1 MEKWLGIS
9 HRSSFC
15 TGWEQAGFTEYAAT
29 RSTTPVEKNH
39 LHFASRLFIF
49 FYVADTQRGKGFPR
63 ACWRAV
69 IYRPGA
75 ERAWWQL
82 LCAQFF
88 CSDDALSFVHTS
100 SLGCP
105 LLCSSKGL
113 AKSNLNQM
121 RGTMDK
127 HFFLHFTPTT
137 MIPAK
142 NMPPNVFLQADE
154 IVNQVLEAA
163 ETGFTESAL
172 MMDLQKGWKDRNATA
187 FEKKSPSYY
196 KITFNSLL
204 FILQPSNSGYGSDER

>member
-1 MEKWLGIS
+1 
-9 HRSSFC
+9 
-15 TGWEQAGFTEYAAT
+15 
-29 RSTTPVEKNH
+29 
-39 LHFASRLFIF
+39 
-49 FYVADTQRGKGFPR
+49 
-63 ACWRAV
+63 
-69 IYRPGA
+69 
-75 ERAWWQL
+75 
-82 LCAQFF
+82 
-88 CSDDALSFVHTS
+88 
-100 SLGCP
+100 
-105 LLCSSKGL
+105 
-113 AKSNLNQM
+113 
-121 RGTMDK
+121 MDK